1 MHALIKF
8 LFKERKDKN
17 PINQNLL
24 LKSIAFFSGFVC
36 VNGSTKGNNKTTL
49 VGNCGSEW

>member
-36 VNGSTKGNNKTTL
+36 VNGNTIGYYKPIL
-49 VGNCGSEW
+49 VENTESL

>member
-24 LKSIAFFSGFVC
+24 LKSIVFFVIVSFAQ
-36 VNGSTKGNNKTTL
+36 TEIL
-49 VGNCGSEW
+49 